1 MTPST
6 RTVSLV
12 ALVALALA
20 LAACAS
26 MPQRACKGAE
36 QVVTHDSLYF
46 GTATPHSVVTSAEWA
61 EFLRSTVTPRFPQ
74 GFTSWEG
81 SGQWRS
87 ASGEILREASHVV
100 SVVHPDDESSERAVQ
115 EIIDAYKSQFRQ
127 EAVLRL
133 KTTACV
139 SF

>member
-1 MTPST
+1 VIG
-6 RTVSLV
+6 RGAFLV
-12 ALVALALA
+12 TLALV

-26 MPQRACKGAE
+26 MPQRACKGGE
-36 QVVTHDSLYF
+36 QAVTHDSLYF

-61 EFLRSTVTPRFPQ
+61 EFLRATVTPRFPQ

-81 SGQWRS
+81 SGQWRA
-87 ASGEILREASHVV
+87 ASGEILREGSHVV
-100 SVVHPDDESSERAVQ
+100 SIVHPDDEPRERAVL
-115 EIIDAYKSQFRQ
+115 EIIAAYKSQFRQ

-133 KTTACV
+133 KTHACA

>member
-1 MTPST
+1 MKST
-6 RTVSLV
+6 TVSLV
-12 ALVALALA
+12 AIALV

-26 MPQRACKGAE
+26 TSPRACKGGE

-61 EFLRSTVTPRFPQ
+61 DFLRSTVTPRFPQ

-100 SVVHPDDESSERAVQ
+100 SVVHPDDESSERSVQ
-115 EIIDAYKSQFRQ
+115 EIIAAYKSQFRQ

-133 KTTACV
+133 KTTACA

>member
-1 MTPST
+1 M
-6 RTVSLV
+6 
-12 ALVALALA
+12 
-20 LAACAS
+20 
-26 MPQRACKGAE
+26 
-36 QVVTHDSLYF
+36 THDSLYF
-46 GTATPHSVVTSAEWA
+46 GTAR

-87 ASGEILREASHVV
+87 SGGEILREASHVV
-100 SVVHPDDESSERAVQ
+100 SVVHPDDASSERAVQ
-115 EIIDAYKSQFRQ
+115 EIIAAYKSRSRQ

-133 KTTACV
+133 KAHACA

>member
-1 MTPST
+1 
-6 RTVSLV
+6 
-12 ALVALALA
+12 
-20 LAACAS
+20 
-26 MPQRACKGAE
+26 MPQRACTGRE

-46 GTATPHSVVTSAEWA
+46 GTATPHSVVTSTEWA
-61 EFLRSTVTPRFPQ
+61 EFLRATVTPRFPQ

-87 ASGEILREASHVV
+87 DSGEILREASHVV
-100 SVVHPDDESSERAVQ
+100 SIVHPDDEASERAVL
-115 EIIDAYKSQFRQ
+115 EIIAAYKSRFRQ

-133 KTTACV
+133 KSQACA